1 MTIEAFILNF
11 DEDIYGKP
19 LRLEFVR
26 RIRDELTFSSV
37 ETLVE
42 QMKLDVE
49 QTQDI
54 LSTAPTTGSGP

>member
-1 MTIEAFILNF
+1 MASHI
-11 DEDIYGKP
+11 
-19 LRLEFVR
+19 RLEFVR
-26 RIRDELTFSSV
+26 RIRDEQTFSSV

-54 LSTAPTTGSGP
+54 LSTAPSRGAGL